1 MGRGYRGEAECR
13 WDRSSRDFVS
23 DAGTVNILVE
33 VESCDLNAAPPTDS
47 MVSQPAPAPAPAPD
61 HTFTQNND
69 KQQGD
74 IIVCHLA

>member
-1 MGRGYRGEAECR
+1 M
-13 WDRSSRDFVS
+13 WDCSSRDFVS
-23 DAGTVNILVE
+23 AAEAVNILVE

-47 MVSQPAPAPAPAPD
+47 MVSQPAPAPAAY

-74 IIVCHLA
+74 IIMCHRA